1 MTVDQYFAGP
11 EVQYRQ
17 ELRFGWLVREPSST
31 YGHQTVVGRLL
42 VALDAHVR
50 ASQAGVVVSSP
61 MDVVLD
67 RERAL
72 VVQPDILFV
81 AAARTSICRSAI
93 EEPPDLVVE
102 VLSPGTR
109 RHDATTK
116 LEWYR
121 QYGVRECWLVDPM
134 GRTIDVRVL
143 PDGGART
150 FEGDEPIVSAVLPGL
165 SLTPA
170 SVFDAQP

>member
-1 MTVDQYFAGP
+1 MTVEQYFSGD
-11 EVQYRQ
+11 ETLHRH
-17 ELRFGWLVREPSST
+17 ELRFGTLVREPSST
-31 YGHQTVVGRLL
+31 YGHQSVVGRLF

-50 ASQAGVVVSSP
+50 QHDAGVVVPSP

-72 VVQPDILFV
+72 IVQPDILFV
-81 AAARTSICRSAI
+81 ASARMAICRSAI
-93 EEPPDLVVE
+93 EGAPDLVVE

-121 QYGVRECWLVDPM
+121 RYGVREYWLVDPI
-134 GRTIDVRVL
+134 GQTVDIRVL
-143 PDGGART
+143 PEGAGRT
-150 FEGDEPIVSAVLPGL
+150 FEGEDVLVSAVLPGL
-165 SLTPA
+165 ALTPA
-170 SVFDAQP
+170 TVF